1 MNNQS
6 KWRRFLEES
15 KLRIFDFDDTLVKTD
30 ATVKVTSPSGE
41 VEEYTPAEFSN
52 HKIDE
57 KNKYDFNE
65 FNKVINPREIKKVT
79 NILRNVLNASG
90 NRDVVI
96 LTARD
101 PKSQTAIEDYLSE
114 IGIEPG
120 RLNIVLL
127 ASPDPAAK
135 ANWIE
140 NKIVDGA
147 TDILFLDDSGKNIK
161 AVKAL
166 GKQYPNVKI
175 DAREVDY
182 AEEIE

>member
-1 MNNQS
+1 MNNKRQW
-6 KWRRFLEES
+6 KNFLKES

-30 ATVKVTSPSGE
+30 ATVKVTSPSGK
-41 VEEYTPAEFSN
+41 VEEYTPGQFSN

-57 KNKYDFNE
+57 KNKYDFSD

-90 NRDVVI
+90 DRNVVV

-101 PKSQTAIEDYLSE
+101 PKSQTAIEDYLVE
-114 IGIEPG
+114 IGIDPG
-120 RLNIVLL
+120 KINIVLL
-127 ASPDPAAK
+127 ANPDPAAK